1 MSVLWRSAFQ
11 ALNTEFT
18 QQELN
23 LRFQPLTRKQSLWE
37 KSKPV
42 NAALLSAQSVRGAFA
57 IVKASLL
64 ESLGIIK
71 IAEATGIDGITA
83 KGEFEA
89 KVYTV
94 DGVLLGIIS
103 SNKDNLVKDIT
114 KLGVQGV
121 CVVKLNNETVKI
133 VIR

>member
-1 MSVLWRSAFQ
+1 MPVLWRSAFQ

-57 IVKASLL
+57 IVKTTLGK
-64 ESLGIIK
+64 SLGIIK
-71 IAEATGIDGITA
+71 IAGN
-83 KGEFEA
+83 
-89 KVYTV
+89 
-94 DGVLLGIIS
+94 LLR
-103 SNKDNLVKDIT
+103 
-114 KLGVQGV
+114 
-121 CVVKLNNETVKI
+121 E
-133 VIR
+133 

>member
-1 MSVLWRSAFQ
+1 MPVLWRSAFQ

-57 IVKASLL
+57 IVKTTLGK
-64 ESLGIIK
+64 SLGIIK
-71 IAEATGIDGITA
+71 MAEICSLIIPA
-83 KGEFEA
+83 KIKEFFTIKHLGETIKEQIFTSLLIIF
-89 KVYTV
+89 TV
-94 DGVLLGIIS
+94 I
-103 SNKDNLVKDIT
+103 
-114 KLGVQGV
+114 
-121 CVVKLNNETVKI
+121 
-133 VIR
+133 